1 VKDRIITLLGA
12 LVALYILARLLFP
25 QLGMPV
31 REISFPTSQNQ
42 GEYGLAGLDR
52 WLQGNGVATYS
63 LRTRYDSLHGNP
75 ALAKHGNLMLISLPL
90 RLDAQ
95 ASELMDLKAW
105 VEDGNN
111 VLFLVA
117 MSDWPEWANRS
128 MSNSVAKELEN
139 FGLEMVS
146 ERKKNTNQAPAPGK
160 DKSGSGFGIL
170 AGEKAVIHKRYLY
183 PALEH
188 PLTTGIEKVQ
198 ADWLSSEGI
207 RWHLDSLHGEHSS
220 LILLRDKANN
230 EPALWLSFFGKG
242 TIVIS
247 RHSDLFGNVSLGLA
261 DNAALFSN
269 LVHNL
274 LGKKGKLVFDDM
286 HQGLSVLYDPNAFF
300 HDPRLHHTLLFM
312 LAFWLVYVIG
322 HSNRFGLAREKHHV
336 VQLLEHVKAIGNL
349 FARRLHSS
357 AVAIRYAQHFFN
369 EVRANYGLAQ
379 NGQPVWEELSRL
391 SSVDA
396 LIVEQAQSLYRMALA
411 RHKIDL
417 IVFTNTLKT
426 IRRKL

>member
-1 VKDRIITLLGA
+1 MKDRIITLLGA
-12 LVALYILARLLFP
+12 LVALYILVRLLFP
-25 QLGMPV
+25 QIGMPV
-31 REISFPTSQNQ
+31 RELSFPTSHNQ
-42 GEYGLAGLDR
+42 GEYGLAGLNK

-63 LRTRYDSLHGNP
+63 LRRRYDTLHSNP
-75 ALAKHGNLMLISLPL
+75 ELAKHGNLILISLPL

-95 ASELMDLKAW
+95 ASELKDLRAW
-105 VEDGNN
+105 VENGNN

-128 MSNSVAKELEN
+128 MSNSVTKELEN
-139 FGLEMVS
+139 FGLEMVNDH
-146 ERKKNTNQAPAPGK
+146 KNSHQADGGKRK
-160 DKSGSGFGIL
+160 DKPVNLFGNL
-170 AGEKAVIHKRYLY
+170 ASEKATTRPRNLY
-183 PALEH
+183 PGLEH
-188 PLTTGIEKVQ
+188 PLTAGVGKVQ

-207 RWHLDSLHGEHSS
+207 RWHLDSLHGERSS

-242 TIVIS
+242 RILIS

-261 DNAALFSN
+261 DNAVLFSN
-269 LVHNL
+269 IVHNL

-322 HSNRFGLAREKHHV
+322 HTNRFGLPREKKPV

-369 EVRANYGLAQ
+369 EVRASYGLAQ

-391 SSVDA
+391 SGVDA
-396 LIVEQAQSLYRMALA
+396 LILAKAQSLYRMALA
-411 RHKIDL
+411 QHKIDL
-417 IVFTNTLKT
+417 IVFANTLKT